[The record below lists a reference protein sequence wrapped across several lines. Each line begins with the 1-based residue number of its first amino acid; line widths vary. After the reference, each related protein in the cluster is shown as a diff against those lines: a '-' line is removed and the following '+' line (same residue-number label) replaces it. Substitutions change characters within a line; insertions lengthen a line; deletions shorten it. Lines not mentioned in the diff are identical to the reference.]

1 MLTEWIRK
9 WRGKGRVYI
18 KLFSKFLPWSL
29 QDRFV
34 FLLKLGYFPNLKNA
48 RTFNEKILFRKQNKM
63 SGDNFVFLS
72 DKYLVRD
79 YVRDKIGDQYF
90 VPLMFCTDSPE
101 QLFDYVPHC
110 DVILKPNHGAGMYRI
125 VKASNYNSEI
135 EDIVK
140 LCNEW
145 MRIDFSHVQRE
156 IQYRNIPKRILME
169 KLLGDGVIAPT
180 DYKFHIFRGLA
191 GKINYVL
198 QVINE
203 RFTGSL
209 SRIFYVNGFD
219 KPFETGINNKGNG
232 EEKSFYD
239 IDKRL
244 ASEALRLSCLLA
256 ADFDY
261 VRVDWYIHDGC
272 IYFSELTFT
281 PAAGFGIGYGPHLDR
296 LMGEF
301 WV

>member
-1 MLTEWIRK
+1 
-9 WRGKGRVYI
+9 
-18 KLFSKFLPWSL
+18 
-29 QDRFV
+29 
-34 FLLKLGYFPNLKNA
+34 
-48 RTFNEKILFRKQNKM
+48 
-63 SGDNFVFLS
+63 
-72 DKYLVRD
+72 
-79 YVRDKIGDQYF
+79 
-90 VPLMFCTDSPE
+90 
-101 QLFDYVPHC
+101 
-110 DVILKPNHGAGMYRI
+110 
-125 VKASNYNSEI
+125 
-135 EDIVK
+135 
-140 LCNEW
+140 
-145 MRIDFSHVQRE
+145 
-156 IQYRNIPKRILME
+156 
-169 KLLGDGVIAPT
+169 
-180 DYKFHIFRGLA
+180 LA